1 MQRNKSVCKILKRLV
16 ISFDCCRKRE
26 FQYWD
31 PCKLSFVLL
40 NEHHLWP
47 CSNGSSDS
55 WFHDRKFRNRS
66 EITRLCCVFFFGGDK
81 SCMIPTTKGVKN
93 GENMSSIYHLLL
105 RILVSLSSHISYS
118 SGCGTESLRQRIKG
132 TVPHLFR
139 LGSEDH
145 ESVTWELIVN
155 AHTLWSIMLHL
166 HTPNRGHPKQ

>member
-55 WFHDRKFRNRS
+55 WFHDRKFRNHKAV
-66 EITRLCCVFFFGGDK
+66 LCWFFLLDK
-81 SCMIPTTKGVKN
+81 SWMIPTTKGVKN
-93 GENMSSIYHLLL
+93 GENISSIYHLVL

-118 SGCGTESLRQRIKG
+118 SGCGTESLWQRIKG
-132 TVPHLFR
+132 TVPHLFS

-145 ESVTWELIVN
+145 ES
-155 AHTLWSIMLHL
+155 ML
-166 HTPNRGHPKQ
+166 TPCGPSCFTCIHRTAGIQNSSTR